1 VASPPPEELKGF
13 VQKEIVRWGNFVR
26 QAGLAGSE

>member
-1 VASPPPEELKGF
+1 LKGF
-13 VQKEIVRWGNFVR
+13 VESEIVRWGKVID